1 MKPGNQRRSKAFTLV
16 EFLIVVAVVSLLSIA
31 IIANVDN
38 STDKAKSTGV
48 MTDIRALETAVH
60 QVGIEQG
67 EFVDDLE
74 LLSQQLNKN
83 LDEKLSVHIDNN
95 KLVTDATDPW
105 GTEYQLMYS
114 KPAGTLGVLKILSAG
129 QDGSFDTQ
137 DDTGIIVSYNKT
149 PNGATIN
156 FEEYVYSND
165 PNNHI
170 CVFNCM
176 VKTSQFVK
184 SVGNCTTPTIYFYS
198 CSCGAVG
205 TETFEGSKD
214 TSTHIS
220 ESKYIYEQQNADQHI
235 KVTKCAGCN
244 ESITSSSENHSFV
257 VNKCEHCGYEKHVH
271 TYDQQKIED
280 KYIKTVATCKNAAS
294 YYYVCSC
301 GQQGTESYSYG
312 EALQHNYIAEVTKQP
327 TCKAPGIKTHTCSL
341 CGDSYTSGLTQYAH
355 SYTQQIVN
363 SSTLRSD
370 ATCTT
375 KATYYYSCSMCNEK
389 GPTDY
394 FESGE
399 VSLTNHDKNASTE
412 TKYSKYNE
420 TQHLVETICN
430 GCNKTKQ
437 STYANHAFNNVTHTC
452 ISCEQ
457 HVHEYDQKITTSK
470 YEKTQATC
478 TQKAVY
484 YYSCV
489 CEAKGTETFESGD
502 LNAHAFYAQTP
513 DDSKYLKSSATCVA
527 QAIYYRSCTGCG
539 LAGTET
545 FSYGEKNSAN
555 HTGNTKKTYSF
566 MDDDNHTTK
575 TSCSDCNVELKTN
588 TESHEF
594 DNNHTCTLCKNHVH
608 EYNNKDNL
616 RLAQAATCV
625 AKATYYYNCVCND
638 IGTEIYEFGTTNPY
652 NHNNQLIPGKELD
665 CHEKCSK
672 CGETTQDGNS
682 HRYQS
687 SIVTN
692 ATCTSKGTTQYT
704 CSCGYS
710 YTSKDI
716 PTIAHEPST
725 TATWSSDHTTVTIQC
740 KNCTKKWSG
749 TTSEYENKKA
759 TCTVANQYYHT
770 ATVNVNGTN
779 KTFNCGVTHTGSNL
793 GHIAGTAATCT
804 TAQICTRDGCGA
816 TLQAK
821 LGHAP
826 ATTAIWTSDHSKA
839 TVSCTRSECTT
850 SWSGTPTEIVSTN
863 ATCTT
868 AKQSYHTVTINVNGT
883 NKTFT
888 CNTTHTGSV
897 LGHAPATTC
906 TWNSDHTKAT
916 VNCTRNGCTQTWS
929 STSTEN
935 AIDSAT
941 CTTPNTYNHTVTIN
955 VNGTSKTFTCTTI
968 HSGSVLGHKSTNG
981 GTASAHTICSVCNAI
996 LSANHTYTVKVTTP
1010 ATCIDKGINT
1020 YTCNCGWTYSEQ
1032 NVAINSNNH
1041 IGYVTTYVS
1050 KNDTQHNINNECSG
1064 CHVVKTTTE
1073 NHNIVDDQCTVC
1085 DWERTFY
1092 LSGKWFFNEG
1102 PGSNTEI
1109 VLPNDTYIQNI
1120 NFTYGTEFTEYS
1132 AQNITVTS
1140 TGIEYYNQARIYMGM
1155 YGKDF
1160 GWELSSFI
1168 QIDFGTTAQQV
1179 SRDFYYWFVDNA
1191 EEARL
1196 IEGAYQFANEV
1207 VIPNNDF
1214 HQKFEFRRYGLAIP
1228 LHALIGEHHYGIVAP
1243 GLDFEFYLIVDGSVS
1258 IPRVYQREDGW
1269 KGDQPMIII
1278 MDSPQ
1283 YVTDSF
1289 YQWFISTTTPYAH
1302 THNFNVKN
1310 TNTEYVN
1317 TEPTCSAAGTY
1328 YYSCECGAKGTETFT
1343 GNKLSHTT
1351 TNHID
1356 SKHLKKAATCTADA
1370 IYYQSCL
1377 VCDENLTTTFTD
1389 SGSAKGHD
1397 YSTKSTTSTYLK
1409 SSATCQSAAVY
1420 YYKCSRCTAKGTTTY
1435 TSGNVDA
1442 TNHLSENLVTTCIP
1456 ISDTQHQTNITCS
1469 KCNTVTSS
1477 VNDNHSIVDDVCN
1490 TCGYASV
1497 IYALSGKW
1505 MFIDAIEPADL
1516 GVQPIHFTYNGQT
1529 YMAIQT
1535 DYSSY
1540 KLPSGTQ
1547 QIEFGLL
1554 YNSTY
1559 PVGANYVVICT
1570 YSKGIEYSWLGDKSI
1585 DFGTT
1590 PQTVS
1595 KKFYE
1600 WFTANATQQIETST
1614 FYIHTDIGRLEYQY
1628 EPGMTFADFIES
1640 QYNTNNDFFIDADG
1654 NVTLNSNSSG
1664 PFAATAPNIVKPE
1677 YPIDKD
1683 AYYGFEFSTDTIV
1696 CDKYYVSGTWK
1707 WNDPIVASWDL
1718 FYAAD
1723 GWQNIKFTSNG
1734 ETFCVLNAC
1743 RYELASSGE
1752 MFFGVSYAYTNYDE
1766 IEIAVSKDQV
1776 LPITLKDYQVIDFGS
1791 EWQTMEQEFYEWFIA
1806 NATQQIETETF
1817 YIHTDNGTLE
1827 YQYEPGMTFADFIES
1842 EYNDCEHFL
1851 QMWGNKIEICN
1862 AVYGPFDY
1870 MAPNIVKPEYPIDK
1884 DAYYGLAKSGLKCD
1898 KYYVSGEWQ
1907 FNDNIVYRDVNNN
1920 IIKFEQNI
1928 SFISNETQYN
1938 KMSLIAG
1945 GCMMIVY
1952 DSTDLW
1958 WANAGE
1964 DAYWSNNAYRIV
1976 DFGNTPQEVSQEF
1989 YEWFVANAQTLNK
2002 TFWLQDVGGIHK
2014 TPIEYTVSA
2023 VTIWNDVLYSNCF
2036 VTSPE
2041 YDFYDSSSS
2050 LIEPVK
2056 HNAQGSYY
2064 EIYYDEACTI
2074 PVLKKDLVING
2085 TTYYVRCLG
2094 HGGGGM

>member
-1 MKPGNQRRSKAFTLV
+1 MKPGKQRRSKAFTLV

-31 IIANVDN
+31 IIASVDN

-48 MTDIRALETAVH
+48 MTDLRALETAIH

-83 LDEKLSVHIDNN
+83 LDEKLFVHVENN

-105 GTEYQLMYS
+105 GTEYQLTYS
-114 KPAGTLGVLKILSAG
+114 KPAGTLGVVKILSAG

-137 DDTGIIVSYNKT
+137 DDAGIIVSYNKT

-156 FEEYVYSND
+156 SEEYVYSND
-165 PNNHI
+165 PDNHT

-214 TSTHIS
+214 TSTHVS
-220 ESKYIYEQQNADQHI
+220 ESKYTYEEQNSDQHI

-244 ESITSSSENHSFV
+244 ESITSVSENHSFV
-257 VNKCEHCGYEKHVH
+257 VNKCEHCGYERHDHK
-271 TYDQQKIED
+271 YDQQKTED

-312 EALQHNYIAEVTKQP
+312 EALQHNYIAEITKQP
-327 TCKAPGIKTHTCSL
+327 TCKAPGTKTHTCSL
-341 CGDSYTSGLTQYAH
+341 CGDSYTSGLAQYAH
-355 SYTQQIVN
+355 SYTQKIVN

-375 KATYYYSCSMCNEK
+375 KATYYYSCSMCNDK

-430 GCNKTKQ
+430 GCNKTTQ

-513 DDSKYLKSSATCVA
+513 DDSKYLKSSATCIA

-545 FSYGEKNSAN
+545 FSHGEKNPAN

-594 DNNHTCTLCKNHVH
+594 DNNHTCILCKNHVH

-638 IGTEIYEFGTTNPY
+638 IGTETYEFGTTNPY
-652 NHNNQLIPGKELD
+652 NHNNQLIPGKESD
-665 CHEKCSK
+665 CHEKCSQ

-710 YTSKDI
+710 YTSQDI
-716 PTIAHEPST
+716 PTIAHEPLT
-725 TATWSSDHTTVTIQC
+725 TATWSSDHTTVTVQC

-749 TTSEYENKKA
+749 TASEYENKKA

-770 ATVNVNGTN
+770 ATFSVNGTN

-804 TAQICTRDGCGA
+804 TAQICTRDGCGV
-816 TLQAK
+816 TLQASLGHSPSATVTWSSDHSVATVSCTRIGCTTK
-821 LGHAP
+821 WSGNSTTNTISGATCTSANTYNHKATFDVNGTTKTFICPTTHTGSALGHAP
-826 ATTAIWTSDHSKA
+826 ATTATWDTNHTKA
-839 TVSCTRSECTT
+839 TVSCTRNECTA
-850 SWSGTPTEIVSTN
+850 SWSG
-863 ATCTT
+863 
-868 AKQSYHTVTINVNGT
+868 
-883 NKTFT
+883 
-888 CNTTHTGSV
+888 
-897 LGHAPATTC
+897 
-906 TWNSDHTKAT
+906 
-916 VNCTRNGCTQTWS
+916 
-929 STSTEN
+929 TSTEN

-955 VNGTSKTFTCTTI
+955 VNGTSKIFACTTI
-968 HSGSVLGHKSTNG
+968 HSGSALGHKSTNG
-981 GTASAHTICSVCNAI
+981 GTASAHTICSVCNAT
-996 LSANHTYTVKVTTP
+996 LSANHSYTVKVTTP

-1073 NHNIVDDQCTVC
+1073 NHNIVNDQCTVC

-1120 NFTYGTEFTEYS
+1120 NFTYGQDFNSSS
-1132 AQNITVTS
+1132 AENITVTS
-1140 TGIEYYNQARIYMGM
+1140 TTIEFNSTWVSGKNNNIYNKGL
-1155 YGKDF
+1155 
-1160 GWELSSFI
+1160 GWENSAFI

-1196 IEGAYQFANEV
+1196 IEGAYQFANEL

-1214 HQKFEFRRYGLAIP
+1214 NQRFEFRLYGYAIS
-1228 LHALIGEHHYGIVAP
+1228 LHALIGEHNYGFIAP
-1243 GLDFEFYLIVDGSVS
+1243 GLDFEFYLTVDGDLS
-1258 IPRVYQREDGW
+1258 IPRIYQREDGW
-1269 KGDQPMIII
+1269 RYTPILI

-1289 YQWFISTTTPYAH
+1289 YQWFVSTTTPYAH
-1302 THNFNVKN
+1302 THNFNVER
-1310 TNTEYVN
+1310 TNTEYVK
-1317 TEPTCSAAGTY
+1317 TSPTCSVAGTY

-1343 GNKLSHTT
+1343 GDKLSHTT

-1370 IYYQSCL
+1370 IYYQSCS
-1377 VCDENLTTTFTD
+1377 VCDENLTTTFTN
-1389 SGSAKGHD
+1389 SGSKKGHD
-1397 YSTKSTTSTYLK
+1397 YSTKTTTSTYLK
-1409 SSATCQSAAVY
+1409 SAATCQSAAVY

-1442 TNHLSENLVTTCIP
+1442 TNHLSENLVTTCIT

-1477 VNDNHSIVDDVCN
+1477 VNDNHSIIDDVCN

-1505 MFIDAIEPADL
+1505 LWNAAPSTNTIIVLPET
-1516 GVQPIHFTYNGQT
+1516 PITQLINYTYGREW
-1529 YMAIQT
+1529 
-1535 DYSSY
+1535 
-1540 KLPSGTQ
+1540 SGTSSGSAFYASSTG
-1547 QIEFGLL
+1547 INFDNVSVSEF
-1554 YNSTY
+1554 SM
-1559 PVGANYVVICT
+1559 
-1570 YSKGIEYSWLGDKSI
+1570 EYSPQLGWQMSDFCYI
-1585 DFGTT
+1585 DLGTT
-1590 PQTVS
+1590 PQNVS
-1595 KKFYE
+1595 KTFYE
-1600 WFTANATQQIETST
+1600 WFTANATQK
-1614 FYIHTDIGRLEYQY
+1614 
-1628 EPGMTFADFIES
+1628 M
-1640 QYNTNNDFFIDADG
+1640 
-1654 NVTLNSNSSG
+1654 
-1664 PFAATAPNIVKPE
+1664 
-1677 YPIDKD
+1677 
-1683 AYYGFEFSTDTIV
+1683 
-1696 CDKYYVSGTWK
+1696 
-1707 WNDPIVASWDL
+1707 
-1718 FYAAD
+1718 
-1723 GWQNIKFTSNG
+1723 
-1734 ETFCVLNAC
+1734 
-1743 RYELASSGE
+1743 
-1752 MFFGVSYAYTNYDE
+1752 
-1766 IEIAVSKDQV
+1766 
-1776 LPITLKDYQVIDFGS
+1776 
-1791 EWQTMEQEFYEWFIA
+1791 
-1806 NATQQIETETF
+1806 ETETF
-1817 YIHTDNGTLE
+1817 YIYTDNGRFA

-1907 FNDNIVYRDVNNN
+1907 FNDNLSTEPVN
-1920 IIKFEQNI
+1920 EQ
-1928 SFISNETQYN
+1928 FITFVSNGTSYNGMFVDYSETTTPSGRVTKYATLFYVIN
-1938 KMSLIAG
+1938 YPSNSINDITSVADYSSYDDAFYWMYDKHKM
-1945 GCMMIVY
+1945 
-1952 DSTDLW
+1952 
-1958 WANAGE
+1958 
-1964 DAYWSNNAYRIV
+1964 V
-1976 DFGNTPQEVSQEF
+1976 DFGAKPQEVSQEF
-1989 YEWFVANAQTLNK
+1989 YEWFIANAQPLNK

-2023 VTIWNDVLYSNCF
+2023 TTWQEILYSNCF

-2074 PVLKKDLVING
+2074 PVLKKDFVING